1 MQLSLIFLSVRVSS
15 LFTAAA
21 RLPVDINRRWLPALK
36 GSRGEAVCAAQG
48 QTSAI
53 KLQTSK
59 TRELTRVP
67 PPTAPATPLSCLVV
81 YTASLKAP
89 LYPPSPSPHILQR
102 RFDQRRESECAPCY
116 LAGSRPW
123 ERMIAECDPLAVV
136 KVAPRAQGAGSYC
149 SCSRSLD
156 CGGSAGRSSLP
167 LHRVGSLPDPA
178 PAALCCTT
186 APAATC
192 SPIMQ
197 HSSCWHSGPH
207 LTVAFKYGPDASR

>member
-1 MQLSLIFLSVRVSS
+1 MCWPGSDLS
-15 LFTAAA
+15 
-21 RLPVDINRRWLPALK
+21 
-36 GSRGEAVCAAQG
+36 CHCH
-48 QTSAI
+48 QTSNFKDTGAH
-53 KLQTSK
+53 KSPSPNRPCHPTVMPRCVHCEPLSA
-59 TRELTRVP
+59 P
-67 PPTAPATPLSCLVV
+67 PPPL
-81 YTASLKAP
+81 
-89 LYPPSPSPHILQR
+89 PPPHILQR

-178 PAALCCTT
+178 PAAHCCTT

-197 HSSCWHSGPH
+197 HSSCHLCPH
-207 LTVAFKYGPDASR
+207 LTVAFKYGSDASR